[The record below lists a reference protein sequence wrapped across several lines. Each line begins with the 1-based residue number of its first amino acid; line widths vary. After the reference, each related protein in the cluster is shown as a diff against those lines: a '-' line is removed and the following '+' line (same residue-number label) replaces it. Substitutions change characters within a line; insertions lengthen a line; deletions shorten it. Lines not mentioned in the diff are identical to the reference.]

1 METALRAAS
10 TRSVIGDPL
19 ARLKEVDPSE
29 LQGKM
34 TIFREPKQHP
44 EAHQRLMEML
54 DEVGISGEVG
64 STNKTPHDL
73 QWMVE
78 SGCG

>member
-1 METALRAAS
+1 
-10 TRSVIGDPL
+10 
-19 ARLKEVDPSE
+19 
-29 LQGKM
+29 M